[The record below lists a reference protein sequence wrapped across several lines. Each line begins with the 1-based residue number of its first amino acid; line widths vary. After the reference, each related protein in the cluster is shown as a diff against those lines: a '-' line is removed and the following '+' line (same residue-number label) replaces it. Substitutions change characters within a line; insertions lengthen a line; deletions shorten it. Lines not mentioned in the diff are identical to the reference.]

1 MKQRDVAAIIVAA
14 GSSSRYGGNIPKQY
28 EILGGKSLLLY
39 SVEVLLTHPT
49 VSRVLLVI
57 NQEHHAFV
65 AALKLSS
72 RVEIVIGG
80 ASRQQ
85 SVNNGLKA
93 LQDKHPHAVLIH
105 DAARPFITAQTI
117 DALLVALET
126 SEGAIPASP
135 VADTL
140 KKNTPAQTIEKTV
153 ERHHL
158 WAAQTPQAF
167 NYAKIFQAHSE
178 FSAIEAT
185 DDAQLVE
192 LAGFSVALVPHSR
205 HNFKIT
211 TQEDMQMAEALIA
224 QTKPRQQRIGQGVD
238 VHAFTEGDFVTLCG
252 VKIPHTHALKGH
264 SDADVALHALTDALL
279 GTIGAGDIGVH
290 FPPSDDQWKN
300 ADSLIFLRH
309 AVKLLHAKGAEINN
323 IDVTILC
330 ERPKILPH
338 RAAMVAV
345 LMKELGLS
353 EDQVSVKATTTE
365 KLGFLGREEGI
376 AAMAVVSVVV

>member
-1 MKQRDVAAIIVAA
+1 MKKDVAAIIVAA

-28 EILGGKSLLLY
+28 EILGGKPLLLY
-39 SVEVLLTHPT
+39 SLEVLLTHPAI
-49 VSRVLLVI
+49 SRVLLVI
-57 NQEHHAFV
+57 NKEHRAFV
-65 AALKLSS
+65 EALKLPS
-72 RVEIVIGG
+72 RVDIVIGG

-93 LQDKHPHAVLIH
+93 LQNKPPHGVLIH
-105 DAARPFITAQTI
+105 DAARPFITEQTV

-126 SEGAIPASP
+126 SDGAIPASP

-167 NYAKIFQAHSE
+167 DYAKIFHAHTE

-185 DDAQLVE
+185 DDAQLAE
-192 LAGFSVALVPHSR
+192 LGGFSVALVPHSR

-211 TQEDMQMAEALIA
+211 TLEDKQMAEALIA
-224 QTKPRQQRIGQGVD
+224 RTKPRQQRIGQGVD
-238 VHAFTEGDFVTLCG
+238 VHSFTAGDFVTLCG

-290 FPPSDDQWKN
+290 FPPSDAQWKN

-309 AVKLLHAKGAEINN
+309 AIKLLHAKGAAINN
-323 IDVTILC
+323 LDVTILC

-345 LMKELGLS
+345 LMRELALA
-353 EDQVSVKATTTE
+353 EDQVSIKATTTE

>member
-39 SVEVLLTHPT
+39 SVEVLLAHPAI
-49 VSRVLLVI
+49 SRVLLVI
-57 NQEHHAFV
+57 NKEHHAFV

-93 LQDKHPHAVLIH
+93 LQNKPPHGVLIH
-105 DAARPFITAQTI
+105 DAARPFITAQTV

-126 SEGAIPASP
+126 SDGAIPASP
-135 VADTL
+135 IADTL
-140 KKNTPAQTIEKTV
+140 KKNTPAQKIEKTV

-167 NYAKIFQAHSE
+167 DYAKIFHAHTE
-178 FSAIEAT
+178 FAAIEAT
-185 DDAQLVE
+185 DDAQLAE

-238 VHAFTEGDFVTLCG
+238 VHSFTAGDFVTLCG
-252 VKIPHTHALKGH
+252 VKIPHIHALKGH

-290 FPPSDDQWKN
+290 FPPSDNQWQN

-338 RAAMVAV
+338 RVAMVAV
-345 LMKELGLS
+345 LTKELGLAD
-353 EDQVSVKATTTE
+353 DQVSIKATTTE